1 MIARIIILAALPLL
15 AAAQPPAPAASAPSA
30 PRVYT
35 DADITRDTACAAPAV
50 GRICVGQRR
59 GVVEQRDGA
68 PGQRV
73 DGDGCWEV
81 GCKPA
86 PPPPG
91 PSGCAGGG
99 PATWT
104 VGGHT
109 CTSDVS
115 TANASSPA
123 RRQPLQHGQ
132 AQLLQQV
139 TGATR
144 GHLLEVCADGVRQQR
159 LAACAPASH
168 CAGPWRTT
176 RDGGRTVYRLDGTIP
191 VGQAGYAMANDGS
204 TLRVRC
210 DAGIIRAAPQCQAG
224 QEVVRTRTWER
235 TTYRYSGPPVEPG
248 ALVRAH
254 EVARVDTRTT
264 PPTAL
269 QTGVRAVMA
278 PCGADGRLQ

>member
-1 MIARIIILAALPLL
+1 MAKEKKPVVA
-15 AAAQPPAPAASAPSA
+15 
-30 PRVYT
+30 
-35 DADITRDTACAAPAV
+35 DADDLATLQAKHEALLEEVDTLARNMARLEAENADLREKVKELSVRNSALIDP
-50 GRICVGQRR
+50 
-59 GVVEQRDGA
+59 
-68 PGQRV
+68 
-73 DGDGCWEV
+73 
-81 GCKPA
+81 PA

-144 GHLLEVCADGVRQQR
+144 GHLLEVCADGVWQQR